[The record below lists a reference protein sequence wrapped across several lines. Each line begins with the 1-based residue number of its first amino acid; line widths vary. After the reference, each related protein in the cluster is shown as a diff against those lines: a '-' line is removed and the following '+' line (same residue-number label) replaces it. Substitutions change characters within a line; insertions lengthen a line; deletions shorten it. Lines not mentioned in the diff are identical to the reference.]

1 MEIDA
6 NRLGPPMKIL
16 CAAMLLL
23 MAPPG
28 SAGAF
33 TQTKFASEDMAHQRC
48 PTSMV
53 VWLPVPGNVF
63 IRKGNPGYGA
73 TQRGAYIC
81 EHDAIA
87 AGNRAA
93 H

>member
-1 MEIDA
+1 MRI
-6 NRLGPPMKIL
+6 I
-16 CAAMLLL
+16 CTVTLLL
-23 MAPPG
+23 LAPIG

-33 TQTKFASEDMAHQRC
+33 TQTRFASEDMAHQRC
-48 PTSMV
+48 PNEMV

-63 IRKGNPGYGA
+63 IRKGNPGYGT

-87 AGNRAA
+87 AGNRGG

>member
-1 MEIDA
+1 M
-6 NRLGPPMKIL
+6 RVL
-16 CAAMLLL
+16 CAAMILL
-23 MAPPG
+23 MVPIG
-28 SAGAF
+28 STSAF

-48 PTSMV
+48 PAGMV
-53 VWLPVPGNVF
+53 VWLAVPGNVF
-63 IRKGNPGYGA
+63 IRKGDPGYGA

-81 EHDAIA
+81 ERDAIA

>member
-1 MEIDA
+1 M
-6 NRLGPPMKIL
+6 RFL
-16 CAAMLLL
+16 CAMTLLL
-23 MAPPG
+23 LAPISG
-28 SAGAF
+28 AGAF
-33 TQTKFASEDMAHQRC
+33 TQTRFASEEMAHQRC
-48 PTSMV
+48 PMDMV

-87 AGNRAA
+87 AGNRGG